1 MVRRNLRRPLGHP
14 QIPFHSAL
22 LGALAL
28 GWMMHAGCVSLDFP
42 PERTDSGAGGTH
54 ADVMPSVDLQTTGG
68 SPGADTVA
76 RDAADAPDVPTV
88 PGTGGIELLGSGGVQ
103 ATGGSAGQGNGT
115 GGAGGTAMDVGA
127 GDAVD
132 DTGGWDV
139 GAAGA
144 GGAAGGGG
152 SGGGSGGTSVDALAD
167 VLDAPA
173 SDVPPDAPVAA
184 HTLGLV
190 VYLPCEAAD
199 GSNLQDKSGAGNS
212 GQIVTTSSGGYR
224 FEKGKIGNGLALS
237 QAQGAHIRLTPQVFK
252 WANSLTIAMWIN
264 LAGLTTWQRLFDVG
278 VYANLNQNAPTGTA
292 YFSLVLKDFSDK
304 MGLTSSS
311 DGYSNAKFLTTDLLP
326 TGVWKHVAIVASNGG
341 ATIYIDGNS
350 VATTSS
356 LLSPPAVGAI
366 DYAFV
371 GKSQF
376 TGDPSIEAQ
385 IDEFRVYDRALSA
398 EEVRALFEY
407 LGP

>member
-1 MVRRNLRRPLGHP
+1 MHRPLAHSQFP
-14 QIPFHSAL
+14 LHSAL

-28 GWMMHAGCVSLDFP
+28 GWMLHAGCVSLDFP
-42 PERTDSGAGGTH
+42 PERTDSGAGGAH
-54 ADVMPSVDLQTTGG
+54 ADVLPSVDVETTGG
-68 SPGADTVA
+68 SPGADVVA
-76 RDAADAPDVPTV
+76 RDAAGAPDVPTV

-127 GDAVD
+127 DDA
-132 DTGGWDV
+132 GGWEV
-139 GAAGA
+139 GDAGA

-152 SGGGSGGTSVDALAD
+152 TGGTHADALAD

-173 SDVPPDAPVAA
+173 SDVLTDAPVAA

-190 VYLPCEAAD
+190 VYLPCESAD
-199 GSNLQDKSGAGNS
+199 GSNLLDKSGAGNS

-224 FEKGKIGNGLALS
+224 FEKGKIGNGLTLS
-237 QAQGAHIRLTPQVFK
+237 QAEGAHIRLTPQVFK
-252 WANSLTIAMWIN
+252 WANSLTVAVWIK
-264 LAGLTTWQRLFDVG
+264 LASLTTWQRLFDVG

-292 YFSLVLKDFSDK
+292 YFSLVLKDFNDK
-304 MGLTSSS
+304 MGLTSSR
-311 DGYSNAKFLTTDLLP
+311 DGYNNAKFLTTDLLP

-341 ATIYIDGNS
+341 ATIYIDGSS

-356 LLSPPAVGAI
+356 LHPPPAVGAV

-371 GKSQF
+371 GKPQF
-376 TGDPSIEAQ
+376 TGDPSIEAE
-385 IDEFRVYDRALSA
+385 IDELRVYDRALSA